1 VYRTAGRRA
10 GGVVL
15 VGDVLKGALAAGLG
29 WLAGDH
35 LLGVA
40 CATAAVIGHVLP
52 VTRRLRGGK
61 GVATYGGA
69 VLVLFPLHGLVAGV
83 AFALAAKVTRRVS
96 VASLVIAIAVPV
108 VVAATGA
115 PGAEVALLGLIT
127 LVVVV
132 RHGGNIARLA
142 RGTEAPIQGARS

>member
-1 VYRTAGRRA
+1 M
-10 GGVVL
+10 VL
-15 VGDVLKGALAAGLG
+15 VGDVLKGAIAAGLG

-52 VTRRLRGGK
+52 ITRRLRGGK

-69 VLVLFPLHGLVAGV
+69 VLVLFPFHGLITGL
-83 AFALAAKVTRRVS
+83 AFAIAAKVSRRIS
-96 VASLVIAIAVPV
+96 VASIGAALAIPV
-108 VVAATGA
+108 LVAATGA
-115 PGAEVALLGLIT
+115 PGREVALLGVVT

-132 RHGGNIARLA
+132 RHAGNIARLA
-142 RGTEAPIQGARS
+142 RGTEVPIQGARS